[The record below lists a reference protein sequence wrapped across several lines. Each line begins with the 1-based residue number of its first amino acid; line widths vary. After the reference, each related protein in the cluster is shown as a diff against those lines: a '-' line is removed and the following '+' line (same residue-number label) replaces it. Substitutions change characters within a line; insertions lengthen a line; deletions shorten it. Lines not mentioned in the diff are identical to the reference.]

1 MTYTSPVSA
10 AAQGRCRRGM
20 QRTYLLGRLNGY
32 RILLRDGDDG
42 RFGRV
47 VLLALDRASE
57 LRIMISTRAGWCMS
71 MQRILPPS

>member
-10 AAQGRCRRGM
+10 AAQGRCGKGM
-20 QRTYLLGRLNGY
+20 QRTYLLGRLDGY

-42 RFGRV
+42 RFGGV

-57 LRIMISTRAGWCMS
+57 LCIMISTRGGLS
-71 MQRILPPS
+71 TSTQRIHPPS